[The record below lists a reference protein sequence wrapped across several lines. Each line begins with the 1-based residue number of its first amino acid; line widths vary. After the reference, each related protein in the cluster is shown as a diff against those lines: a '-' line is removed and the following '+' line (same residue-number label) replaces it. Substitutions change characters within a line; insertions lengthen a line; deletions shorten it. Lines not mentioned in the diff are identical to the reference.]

1 MIPLFV
7 VIYGLSGQPQGEGA
21 SAKPHLPVVRELPP
35 SYRPDWM
42 TKDKELTEN
51 SIAITMRG
59 QPLKVVLQKIR
70 EQTKVELRV
79 SRALADYRISLSLPQ
94 PVPLGQ
100 WMGRLQDLFLHGNT
114 DKKWVRWERETA
126 EGVTP
131 RYTLMQTLEGDRE
144 EQDGLDLYR
153 RTVRR
158 WFREVRQYANL
169 PEEKR
174 KDFKT
179 DFTFLKQ
186 CVQKSLS
193 LEQSDTG
200 YVLEPMAALT
210 EDQIETLLDNGLV
223 NAPQY
228 TPSDALVQL
237 LRRRDQEDLYLG
249 QKPSDAPPG
258 QVQMFIQRG
267 ILNEEPFLGVHY
279 QKGYNPI
286 KKMMLPLD
294 PHNTDLYE
302 DVEADVQEASKR
314 ENAPEVNLFAHLD
327 VPVGATPQMSL
338 ASALDLF
345 AKETKRPV
353 YAEIFFTRKQWIQ
366 YPKGKPEYL
375 LTRLCRTFSCEW
387 RKINGDYIV
396 WRKPWAED
404 RRANIAQEDITRWDQ
419 QLKKTGFFPLKDLLD
434 MARLSVYK
442 QETLFTVYGEAS
454 RMHSAY
460 IESLQFVATLPEE
473 VLQAARQEE
482 GTTLRE
488 LSEAQQAL
496 LQKVYADKPVVLPVT
511 LRTKPEGD
519 VGWLMF
525 YFTDARGT
533 QARGG
538 IRNGKETAAAYA
550 PK

>member
-1 MIPLFV
+1 
-7 VIYGLSGQPQGEGA
+7 
-21 SAKPHLPVVRELPP
+21 
-35 SYRPDWM
+35 
-42 TKDKELTEN
+42 
-51 SIAITMRG
+51 
-59 QPLKVVLQKIR
+59 
-70 EQTKVELRV
+70 
-79 SRALADYRISLSLPQ
+79 
-94 PVPLGQ
+94 
-100 WMGRLQDLFLHGNT
+100 MGRLQDLFLHGST

-126 EGVTP
+126 DGVAP
-131 RYTLMQTLEGDRE
+131 RYTLVQTLEGDRE

-158 WFREVRQYANL
+158 WFREVRQYADL

-179 DFTFLKQ
+179 DFPFLKR
-186 CVQKSLS
+186 CVKKSLP

-210 EDQIETLLDNGLV
+210 EDQIETLLDKGVV

-228 TPSDALVQL
+228 TPSSALVQL
-237 LRRRDQEDLYLG
+237 LRQRDQEDSNPG
-249 QKPSDAPPG
+249 QKPSEAPPG

-267 ILNEEPFLGVHY
+267 ILNGEPTLGVHY

-286 KKMMLPLD
+286 TKSMLPLD

-302 DVEADVQEASKR
+302 DFEADVQEAGKR

-327 VPVGATPQMSL
+327 VPVGTNPQMSL
-338 ASALDLF
+338 TSALDLF

-353 YAEIFFTRKQWIQ
+353 YAEIFITRKQWIQ
-366 YPKGKPEYL
+366 YPKGKPEYVL
-375 LTRLCRTFSCEW
+375 SRLCRTFSCEW

-396 WRKPWAED
+396 WRRPWAED
-404 RRANIAQEDITRWDQ
+404 RRANIAQEAITHWDQ
-419 QLKKTGFFPLKDLLD
+419 QLKQTGFFSLKELLD

-460 IESLQFVATLPEE
+460 IESLRFVATLPEE
-473 VLQAARQEE
+473 TLRAAQQEE
-482 GTTLRE
+482 GTMLRE
-488 LSEAQQAL
+488 LTETQQAL
-496 LQKVYADKPVVLPVT
+496 LQKVYADKPIVLPVN
-511 LRTKPEGD
+511 LRAKPEGD
-519 VGWLMF
+519 IGWLMF

-533 QARGG
+533 QERSGVR
-538 IRNGKETAAAYA
+538 IGKEAAGTYS